1 MAMVASI
8 VKSPTVALFFL
19 LLHQLQQDIKISPP
33 PIYHIKNE
41 RTNIDETLR
50 PRGAVSSLNCH
61 IFLLLF
67 ILKEVFPHFST
78 HSPQCPLFFYWHT
91 HTLIALFLSPTDDDD
106 FCCLQSSQFFA
117 RVYSGL
123 TAAMQRRETILSLRF
138 VLDWESVVVVAG
150 AALGIL
156 NCKCKSRVILFAWNI
171 CILWLLR
178 CRWWWWWW
186 RQRGLQRR
194 NRVRRCSRQLLK

>member
-50 PRGAVSSLNCH
+50 PRGAVSSLNCD

-67 ILKEVFPHFST
+67 ILKEVVPHFST
-78 HSPQCPLFFYWHT
+78 HSSQFPPFFYWHT
-91 HTLIALFLSPTDDDD
+91 HTLIALFPSPTDDDDDD
-106 FCCLQSSQFFA
+106 FCCLQSTQFFA
-117 RVYSGL
+117 CVYSGL
-123 TAAMQRRETILSLRF
+123 TAAMQRQETILSLRF
-138 VLDWESVVVVAG
+138 VLDWGGGGGGGGGRS
-150 AALGIL
+150 
-156 NCKCKSRVILFAWNI
+156 SAWHSK
-171 CILWLLR
+171 L
-178 CRWWWWWW
+178 
-186 RQRGLQRR
+186 
-194 NRVRRCSRQLLK
+194 